1 MTIDKNK
8 VYDETRLR
16 DMPKLISDTKIEI
29 YKSRAFLDSFYI
41 IIREFL
47 VKMCA
52 ELNQIKEALPFNL
65 QTNHFTKE
73 LIAIISSYNVMYI
86 AERKNS
92 KTDSELDVDISNKH
106 LLQTMGG
113 SKKKATMNPNFLTIK
128 T

>member
-1 MTIDKNK
+1 
-8 VYDETRLR
+8 
-16 DMPKLISDTKIEI
+16 
-29 YKSRAFLDSFYI
+29 
-41 IIREFL
+41 
-47 VKMCA
+47 
-52 ELNQIKEALPFNL
+52 L